1 MTFSNALSLSL
12 ICFSLVGCAIPI
24 KSNTL
29 THTEPKSTSAE
40 RRSVSLA
47 DLAHR
52 HFVLLSVDGKPWQ
65 PADTALPVHPRAMY
79 PGIDFNEQ
87 NIMGS
92 TFCNELQGHVS
103 QENNKVQGMLTPLNY
118 PVSAHQQKNE
128 AIKTKICADTRL
140 NQWDRLFQQMMS
152 TGVVL
157 ELQESTLFI
166 EGAGHTMTFMLR
178 DWVY

>member
-1 MTFSNALSLSL
+1 
-12 ICFSLVGCAIPI
+12 
-24 KSNTL
+24 
-29 THTEPKSTSAE
+29 
-40 RRSVSLA
+40 
-47 DLAHR
+47 
-52 HFVLLSVDGKPWQ
+52 
-65 PADTALPVHPRAMY
+65 ALPIHPRAMY